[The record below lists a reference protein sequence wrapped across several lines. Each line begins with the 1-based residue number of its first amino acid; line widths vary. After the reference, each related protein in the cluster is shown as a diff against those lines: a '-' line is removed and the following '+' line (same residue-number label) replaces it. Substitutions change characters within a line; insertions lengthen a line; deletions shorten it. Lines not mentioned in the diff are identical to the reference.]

1 MPIEGF
7 LKRFMQSLGRLD
19 HDKITASAQQWTFA
33 RSGDDAGVCCVVPPP
48 LGNDRDTRSAAELLE
63 RARQLHEQSEELSEI
78 ATTLAHEATKLR
90 RQAAAAQRAT
100 ADRHQIQKQK
110 RSALQHQPEP
120 KG

>member
-1 MPIEGF
+1 M
-7 LKRFMQSLGRLD
+7 L
-19 HDKITASAQQWTFA
+19 TA
-33 RSGDDAGVCCVVPPP
+33 P
-48 LGNDRDTRSAAELLE
+48 GNNHDTRSAAELLE
-63 RARQLHEQSEELSEI
+63 KARQLHEQSEELSEI

-90 RQAAAAQRAT
+90 RQASAARRAT